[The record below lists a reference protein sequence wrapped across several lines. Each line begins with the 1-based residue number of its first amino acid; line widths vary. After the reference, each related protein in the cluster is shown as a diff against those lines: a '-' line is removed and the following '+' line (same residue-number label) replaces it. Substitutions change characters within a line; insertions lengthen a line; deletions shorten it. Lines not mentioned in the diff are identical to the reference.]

1 MALIKCSECGHEVS
15 DKASVCPNCGC
26 PIEKGLVCNDC
37 GYSLSPTDKTCPNCG
52 CPVKGSKIGAK
63 WKKPLFA
70 AVALVA
76 VLGMAYGIWAVQNG
90 GLKDIQITQGLTDA
104 VHRYD
109 EVSNFH
115 EGLSAVCKSQKW
127 GYINAKGEEVI
138 PCKYV
143 GACDF
148 SEGLACVYLEG
159 DDMPIAF
166 IDKKGHIILE
176 GFFGDTALGEGS
188 FWPISFKD
196 GKCFVYDKDRH
207 DIWIN
212 KKGQIVDEPQQS
224 ESVVVEPSDY
234 EVFYEDGKYGIKDSL
249 GNVIVTAKY
258 SYINEYSQ
266 GLAVAYLDCDDKTI
280 YGYIDKKGN
289 NTFTDKDFAE
299 LEQCEKR
306 VAEEKRQEEERKR
319 REGVEKIVSITIE
332 LDKNHGRV
340 IDMSG
345 NYGAKM
351 YSGMRKFNDYAI
363 ITNLIRVPNGKVWI
377 FKRINV
383 SESGLWGIG
392 LFYYSKESG
401 RSGVDIFDELY
412 KLPGN
417 PPILRAGD
425 GFRIAAESTINGI
438 ATVEV
443 FFSEKN
449 EEYYY

>member
-90 GLKDIQITQGLTDA
+90 GLKEIQITQGLTDA

-280 YGYIDKKGN
+280 YGLVDKKGN
-289 NTFTDKDFAE
+289 DTFTKEDLE
-299 LEQCEKR
+299 LFSSYRERELQRAKQ
-306 VAEEKRQEEERKR
+306 AEEERKRQEEELR
-319 REGVEKIVSITIE
+319 RQGREVVIVIGADVDGVVFENKYCSVGECSYFLDQIISKKMKVPDDKILV
-332 LDKNHGRV
+332 
-340 IDMSG
+340 
-345 NYGAKM
+345 
-351 YSGMRKFNDYAI
+351 
-363 ITNLIRVPNGKVWI
+363 
-377 FKRINV
+377 FKRCELNNHHCNLGYI
-383 SESGLWGIG
+383 
-392 LFYYSKESG
+392 
-401 RSGVDIFDELY
+401 GVDVYDKYYNAKHYCITSCGEFT
-412 KLPGN
+412 
-417 PPILRAGD
+417 ILG
-425 GFRIAAESTINGI
+425 GEFFRLRVSLNVGPVNASHLEAKYY
-438 ATVEV
+438 
-443 FFSEKN
+443 FREKDKDQ
-449 EEYYY
+449 Y